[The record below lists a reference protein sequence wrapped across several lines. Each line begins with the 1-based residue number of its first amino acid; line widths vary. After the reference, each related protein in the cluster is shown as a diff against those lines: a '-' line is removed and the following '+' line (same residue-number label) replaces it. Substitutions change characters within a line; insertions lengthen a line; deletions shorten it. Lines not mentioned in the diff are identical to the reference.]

1 MTTVGWLSC
10 TQADVPDEDGWLSAR
25 EGAVLAALRVAPR
38 RMDWRLG
45 RWTAKKAV
53 GAWLASSGRLA
64 GESVEILAAADGAPE
79 AFVAGRAVPLAL
91 SLSHRDGLAVCA
103 LAPSG
108 TALGCDLETVETR
121 PDVFATDFFTAQE
134 LSTVRSAPPALRDLV
149 TTLVW
154 SGKESALKA
163 VREGLRLDTRDVVVN
178 VDGSAVEASQEWSAF
193 AVKGPGDGSF
203 VGRWRL
209 HLGHVFTVVVPA
221 PWEDDPVSLEDP
233 STPAVS

>member
-10 TQADVPDEDGWLSAR
+10 SQAEVPGDDDWLSAR
-25 EGAVLAALRVAPR
+25 ERLALAALRLPPR

-53 GAWLASSGRLA
+53 GAWLASGGRLQSEA
-64 GESVEILAAADGAPE
+64 AEIMAAPDGAPE
-79 AFVAGRAVPLAL
+79 AFLAGRAAPLSL

-103 LAPSG
+103 VAESEM
-108 TALGCDLETVETR
+108 AIGCDLEAVETR
-121 PDVFATDFFTAQE
+121 QEVFAEDWFTAQE
-134 LSTVRSAPPALRDLV
+134 VAAVRSAPPLLRDLV

-163 VREGLRLDTRDVVVN
+163 LREGLRLDTRDVVVQL
-178 VDGSAVEASQEWSAF
+178 AASPAAAPQEWEAF
-193 AVKGPGDGSF
+193 TVAGPGDRRF
-203 VGRWRL
+203 AGRWRL

-221 PWEDDPVSLEDP
+221 PWEDDPVPLAHP
-233 STPAVS
+233 SPPGVS